1 MKNKSSHNL
10 ILLPRVTLH
19 SFLLHVTF
27 IPRHPE
33 YTMIPT
39 AFIFLPTILCDYYYA
54 DFVYSNYN
62 KLVFSMMPDS
72 MCFVSKCINSTERIM
87 VILCYTCI
95 VQIVFKRV
103 FTKYYIL
110 WYFYIFVQYY
120 LLEETKNSLCKI
132 LVKCHK

>member
-1 MKNKSSHNL
+1 MKNKSSHNV
-10 ILLPRVTLH
+10 ILLPGVTLH

-27 IPRHPE
+27 IPWYPE

-54 DFVYSNYN
+54 DFVYSNNN

-72 MCFVSKCINSTERIM
+72 MCFVSKCINSIERMM
-87 VILCYTCI
+87 VILCNTCI

-103 FTKYYIL
+103 FLKYYN
-110 WYFYIFVQYY
+110 IFIFLYNIIY
-120 LLEETKNSLCKI
+120 WKKLKI
-132 LVKCHK
+132 VNVTF